1 MTGSKQKEV
10 TTTEQAVEVSKQIN
24 DGSVDFLGMEKM
36 EVDDMQLDRQ
46 PTKKTLSQVAKQTL
60 LTDHNSVANL
70 LEAAE
75 KIGEETG
82 SEQIKDA
89 EYWSPELGE
98 VLNVIVTGF
107 LTTVID
113 KKHVKVVCFKNKK
126 NENFIAGAITLV
138 KAMEK
143 IENELPAVIRIVVK
157 EKVNGENGKYFTFDI
172 FRL

>member
-1 MTGSKQKEV
+1 MTGSKKQEV

-36 EVDDMQLDRQ
+36 EVDDMQLDRE
-46 PTKKTLSQVAKQTL
+46 PAKKTLSQVAKHTL

-89 EYWSPELGE
+89 SYWSPELGE
-98 VLNVIVTGF
+98 VLNIIVTGF
-107 LTTVID
+107 LTTIID
-113 KKHVKVVCFKNKK
+113 KKPVKVVCFKNKK

-157 EKVNGENGKYFTFDI
+157 EKVSGENGKYFTFDI